1 MMLNGA
7 SLKGFS
13 VILELTVLT
22 MVSHGAKVSLVL
34 QNRAKFEFGQQCSR
48 WVKIKETTDRGKGTL
63 FLVRILYL
71 KGLSW

>member
-48 WVKIKETTDRGKGTL
+48 WVKIKETTDTL